1 MSFSLILE
9 LLDANFN
16 IQCTSSQ
23 ALRAGTVDRENP
35 YRLAL
40 PSSWREKQVGEC
52 PVG

>member
-9 LLDANFN
+9 LLDGF
-16 IQCTSSQ
+16 QCTFSQ

-52 PVG
+52 PMG